1 MVRKPINLDE
11 VKQFINEQTPATK
24 IYIGGDSERMMI
36 DNVWYADYTNVVVVH
51 MNGNRGCRVFGEVV
65 RERDYDQ
72 RKDRPSMR
80 LMNEVI
86 KTANLYLSLADA
98 LEDREVQ
105 IHLDINP
112 DLKHGS
118 SCVINEAVGYI
129 RGTCNIIPLVK
140 PDAWAASYCADRLKD
155 IMSHKAVKVA

>member
-11 VKQFINEQTPATK
+11 VKQFISEQTPATK

-112 DLKHGS
+112 DIKHGS

-155 IMSHKAVKVA
+155 IMSHKSVLVA